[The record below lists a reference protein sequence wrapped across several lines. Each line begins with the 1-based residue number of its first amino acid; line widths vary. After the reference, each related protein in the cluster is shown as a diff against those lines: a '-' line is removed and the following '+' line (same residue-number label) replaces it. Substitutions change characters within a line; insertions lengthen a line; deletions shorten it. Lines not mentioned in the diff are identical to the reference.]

1 MNRKVIAL
9 VMTIAMA
16 FTMMPIMGAPVYADD
31 PAPAAPGIAIGSDVL
46 SIGSNRSGAATVHMA
61 NKAWRVIGY
70 GESSAEKPQVASSA
84 DTMTLLADGILK
96 KDVVFREYIRD
107 EGSDSWYHQSIL
119 QSEVEAIANTFS
131 DGEKAGI
138 AARNLRAGDY
148 NGYDTDTVSRY
159 SVSNALLWPL
169 STKEA
174 HYTLNEDIR
183 NVNDF
188 WWLRSP
194 GNTAPPYFTC
204 HISYVK
210 SDGNVDEEGCL
221 VTEKNGVRPAF
232 NYKLASVILTSAA
245 DGGKTSGTIGA
256 DALVQVGNN
265 ATNEWKLTVKNGH
278 DDFKVDSVTTC
289 DKKTLNIKYSGATT
303 RSNEYISAIVK
314 DKDGKVTFYGNLKN
328 CAAEGDA
335 SGTVTVKVENK
346 LEADDTLYVF
356 NEQLN
361 GEKKTDLASEL
372 KEVTIPETITHEM
385 THHDAVA
392 PKCTED
398 GNVEYWSCGNCNKNF
413 GDEQGNTELTT
424 TVDPKGHKMTHH
436 DAVAPK
442 CTEDGTVEYW
452 SCGNCSKNFGDEQ
465 GTTELATIVDQK
477 TGHEMTHHDAAL
489 PTCTDDGTVEY
500 WSCGKC
506 SKNFGD
512 EQGTEELTT
521 TVNPKTGHKYG
532 DWTKLDD
539 KQHQKVC
546 EHDATH
552 VEKANH
558 TWDSG
563 KVTKAATE
571 QAEGVKTYTCSVC
584 KATKTEPIPKT
595 GPKQEPGS
603 DPNQKG
609 SDGTAFGKGAS
620 AAAAEKAITSMKSD
634 GDPKGTVYSS
644 LKFRSTKQTTKSMTL
659 RWSKV
664 KNAKT
669 YVLYGNKCGKKNK
682 MKRIGTYKKTT
693 LNLKK
698 AAGKKLKKAT
708 YYKLILIALDKNN
721 NVVSSSKVILVAT
734 KGSNKKAN
742 PTGVTVKAKIS
753 KTGKTLKKYTKTSA
767 IALKKGKATKL
778 KAGIT
783 KAKKTKVQLHRKV
796 IFESSNAKIAKVTKA
811 GKVKAV
817 RKGTCFIYAYAQ
829 DGKAKRI
836 KVKVK

>member
-1 MNRKVIAL
+1 MNKKVIAL

-46 SIGSNRSGAATVHMA
+46 GIGSNTSGAATVHMA
-61 NKAWRVIGY
+61 DKAWRVIGY
-70 GESSAEKPQVASSA
+70 GESSAEKPQVASST
-84 DTMTLLADGILK
+84 DTMTLLAAGNLKEQVQFYADNEDGRANNYYKSNLK
-96 KDVVFREYIRD
+96 T
-107 EGSDSWYHQSIL
+107 
-119 QSEVEAIANTFS
+119 EVGEIAKTFS
-131 DGEKAGI
+131 VDEEVGI
-138 AARNLRAGDY
+138 AARKLEAGEY
-148 NGYDTDTVSRY
+148 AELNTDCVAGQA
-159 SVSNALLWPL
+159 VADEPLWPL

-174 HYTLNEDIR
+174 HYTLNGDLR
-183 NVNDF
+183 NINDY

-194 GNTAPPYFTC
+194 GATFRGAA
-204 HISYVK
+204 YVRAV
-210 SDGNVDEEGCL
+210 GEVDHEGCM
-221 VTEKNGVRPAF
+221 VNDKIGVRPAF
-232 NYKLASVILTSAA
+232 NYKLNSVIFTSAA
-245 DGGKTSGTIGA
+245 TGGKSSGTIGA
-256 DALVQVGNN
+256 DALKDVGTN

-278 DDFKVDSVTTC
+278 DDFKVDSVATC

-303 RSNEYISAIVK
+303 GSNEYISAIVK
-314 DKDGKVTFYGNLKN
+314 DKDGKVTCYGNLKN

-398 GNVEYWSCGNCNKNF
+398 GTVEYWSCGNCNKNF

-436 DAVAPK
+436 DAVPPT

-452 SCGNCSKNFGDEQ
+452 SCGKCNKNFEDEQ
-465 GTTELATIVDQK
+465 GTK
-477 TGHEMTHHDAAL
+477 
-489 PTCTDDGTVEY
+489 
-500 WSCGKC
+500 
-506 SKNFGD
+506 
-512 EQGTEELTT
+512 ELTT

-682 MKRIGTYKKTT
+682 MKKIGTYKKTT
-693 LNLKK
+693 LNLN
-698 AAGKKLKKAT
+698 LHPR
-708 YYKLILIALDKNN
+708 
-721 NVVSSSKVILVAT
+721 SSSLRPKGAT
-734 KGSNKKAN
+734 KR
-742 PTGVTVKAKIS
+742 PTQPAS
-753 KTGKTLKKYTKTSA
+753 L
-767 IALKKGKATKL
+767 
-778 KAGIT
+778 
-783 KAKKTKVQLHRKV
+783 
-796 IFESSNAKIAKVTKA
+796 
-811 GKVKAV
+811 
-817 RKGTCFIYAYAQ
+817 
-829 DGKAKRI
+829 
-836 KVKVK
+836 